1 MAINI
6 NGTVTPATSP
16 ERAFAAVNA
25 RLDTIIADGQQTSGN
40 TELIDIR
47 TGDDNVTYD
56 TAGEAVR
63 TQFSNVKSDISTINT
78 TVSGNTSDISALST
92 RVGSAENDI
101 ITINTTIGDHDVSIA
116 NLGYQVESIHDD
128 VDTLTTTV
136 SGNRDNIIILDTRME
151 SAEGDITTIKSD
163 ISDIETS
170 LTSLNTQITS
180 LNKTNI
186 NHNTCSIFKKV
197 CFCGDNLMAGES
209 WVYFLR
215 HITGGE
221 YVNCAVSNTNAK
233 TWLANDNGLEKLKAS
248 GRAQAYIIAFGVND
262 SDTTGDYYLPLG
274 TSIDIGTN
282 ENSYYAKMSKIVTEC
297 YAINNSADIFLFTCP
312 DGENGQYD
320 ASRYNGYNQA
330 VRDIATYY
338 ADKAPNVFC
347 IDLAANKDMFV
358 NDTSL
363 TSDRVNGTYSALG
376 YQQIAQIIGNLW
388 SAYINS
394 NVNNFRNVNTIP
406 YDSSEEPLYNFSV
419 AQGDT
424 WVETLEIKNADGTEH
439 QYDSSEIVRFAL
451 STSRSANDVIITKI
465 LEYDTINHEYVIILS
480 AAETATLTADA
491 IYYFDIGLQSG
502 TTYTRLIEC
511 QELKVIP
518 GISRA
523 VTT

>member
-92 RVGSAENDI
+92 RVDSAENNI

-116 NLGYQVESIHDD
+116 NLGNQVESIHDD
-128 VDTLTTTV
+128 VDTLTTKV
-136 SGNRDNIIILDTRME
+136 SGNSDNIIILDTRME
-151 SAEGDITTIKSD
+151 SAEGDITTIKGD

-170 LTSLNTQITS
+170 LTSLN
-180 LNKTNI
+180 KANI

-197 CFCGDNLMAGES
+197 CFCGDNLMAGKS

-312 DGENGQYD
+312 DGENGTYNPERYD
-320 ASRYNGYNQA
+320 GYNQA

>member
-92 RVGSAENDI
+92 RVDSAENDI

-116 NLGYQVESIHDD
+116 NLGNQVESIHDD
-128 VDTLTTTV
+128 VDTLTTKV
-136 SGNRDNIIILDTRME
+136 SGNSDNIIILDTRME

-170 LTSLNTQITS
+170 LTSLN
-180 LNKTNI
+180 KANI

-274 TSIDIGTN
+274 ISIDIGTN

-312 DGENGQYD
+312 DGENGTYNPERYD
-320 ASRYNGYNQA
+320 GYNQA

-451 STSRSANDVIITKI
+451 STSRSANDVIITQI

>member
-92 RVGSAENDI
+92 RVHSAENDI

-116 NLGYQVESIHDD
+116 NLGNQVESIHDD

-136 SGNRDNIIILDTRME
+136 SGNSDNIIKLDTRME

-170 LTSLNTQITS
+170 LTSLN
-180 LNKTNI
+180 KANI

-388 SAYINS
+388 SAYINR

-502 TTYTRLIEC
+502 ATYTRLIEC

>member
-92 RVGSAENDI
+92 RVDSAENNI

-116 NLGYQVESIHDD
+116 NLGNQVESIHDD
-128 VDTLTTTV
+128 VDTLTTKV
-136 SGNRDNIIILDTRME
+136 SGNSDNIIILDTRME
-151 SAEGDITTIKSD
+151 SAEGDIATIKGD

-170 LTSLNTQITS
+170 LTSLN
-180 LNKTNI
+180 KANI

-197 CFCGDNLMAGES
+197 CFCGDNLMAGKS

-274 TSIDIGTN
+274 ISIDIGTN

-312 DGENGQYD
+312 DGENGTYNPERYD
-320 ASRYNGYNQA
+320 GYNQA